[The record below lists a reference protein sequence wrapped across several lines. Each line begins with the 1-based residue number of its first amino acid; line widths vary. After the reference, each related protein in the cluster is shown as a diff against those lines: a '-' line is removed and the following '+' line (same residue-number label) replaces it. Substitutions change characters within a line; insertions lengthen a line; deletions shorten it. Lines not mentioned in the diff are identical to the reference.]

1 MARKAKRAI
10 LPVTVSLEGVA
21 KPESVF
27 VHRIGKRFI
36 GLALVLL
43 GVPLE
48 LLTRAF
54 GWAATTV
61 RGWKQR
67 FEESGGVDDA
77 PRSGRSRA
85 WNDEHIQLLKDEL
98 RSTKPRAAG
107 RLKAVVAKL
116 VSGGQLPPVKSKTT
130 ITSALKRAGMRYL
143 AVVRLTFLTDE
154 QRAARVAFSRAQ
166 LSHDRRAR
174 GLGPSLCKAGA
185 FSDSSYFQSQAHAQR
200 AAARRLAHLGAAAR
214 RPAAAAHGTRA
225 RPSSAHGT
233 SFKRCGVP
241 RREQVLQKSAKAY
254 CWQDAVLGRRH
265 EGMSKSAGWKVH
277 CYGAITPFGATELI
291 TDVTGTTGVPGYSFP
306 ATPAGPRGAAPK
318 PAGVFTG
325 VCCEE
330 YRDILGEQQRVQ
342 RGGAAGGRLLAQ
354 VAAIF
359 AAAGVREWFW
369 QQDGAPAHSL
379 SDGPTHK
386 GAGTKRLIEKYT
398 KFFAADWP
406 SSSPDLS
413 IIENIWGMMERE
425 LEVNGEWSTQA
436 EFTAAVVAAWDK
448 VTGRSTGDLSTLK
461 ALFGGVRGRFSECV
475 ERDGWHVKCVRVDAG
490 SAVGRAGRA

>member
-48 LLTRAF
+48 LLHRAF

-61 RGWKQR
+61 RGWKKR

-85 WNDEHIQLLKDEL
+85 WTDEHIQLLKDEL

-174 GLGPSLCKAGA
+174 GLGPSLWKAGA

-200 AAARRLAHLGAAAR
+200 AAARRHSSRANSAGCGVIGPSRLRIAGCAAPGQGDRHRGQNDLGWTHRGSDHERFSFVAINAHPASKVRSAGRWWQSQDRPNGR
-214 RPAAAAHGTRA
+214 RP
-225 RPSSAHGT
+225 
-233 SFKRCGVP
+233 
-241 RREQVLQKSAKAY
+241 
-254 CWQDAVLGRRH
+254 
-265 EGMSKSAGWKVH
+265 
-277 CYGAITPFGATELI
+277 
-291 TDVTGTTGVPGYSFP
+291 
-306 ATPAGPRGAAPK
+306 
-318 PAGVFTG
+318 
-325 VCCEE
+325 
-330 YRDILGEQQRVQ
+330 
-342 RGGAAGGRLLAQ
+342 LLALTG
-354 VAAIF
+354 I
-359 AAAGVREWFW
+359 
-369 QQDGAPAHSL
+369 
-379 SDGPTHK
+379 
-386 GAGTKRLIEKYT
+386 
-398 KFFAADWP
+398 P
-406 SSSPDLS
+406 S
-413 IIENIWGMMERE
+413 
-425 LEVNGEWSTQA
+425 
-436 EFTAAVVAAWDK
+436 
-448 VTGRSTGDLSTLK
+448 
-461 ALFGGVRGRFSECV
+461 
-475 ERDGWHVKCVRVDAG
+475 
-490 SAVGRAGRA
+490 